1 MLYFSKFIDLTSK
14 GQFYNF
20 QIYKCR
26 NVACYVIQT
35 QSATTVFCCSFL
47 LILCHQTIQMNE
59 NVRLLLIPFSS
70 GRSDMNFNI
79 AQIFRDSF
87 WWFCVGDFGDYL
99 KRDMN
104 KSRIR
109 NSRFT
114 ALYLEKKSDI
124 TGSSHWLAFRR
135 CLWSTFYVRS
145 LQCHIWKICEKKSEF
160 TSSEF
165 NWSNWALSTECWVF
179 FDSM

>member
-87 WWFCVGDFGDYL
+87 W
-99 KRDMN
+99 
-104 KSRIR
+104 
-109 NSRFT
+109 
-114 ALYLEKKSDI
+114 
-124 TGSSHWLAFRR
+124 
-135 CLWSTFYVRS
+135 
-145 LQCHIWKICEKKSEF
+145 
-160 TSSEF
+160 
-165 NWSNWALSTECWVF
+165 
-179 FDSM
+179 